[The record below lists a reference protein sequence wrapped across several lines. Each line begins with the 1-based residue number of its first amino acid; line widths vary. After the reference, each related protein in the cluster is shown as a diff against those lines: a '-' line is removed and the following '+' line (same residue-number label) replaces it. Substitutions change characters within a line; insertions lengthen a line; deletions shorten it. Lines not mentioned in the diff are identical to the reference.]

1 MTLREQNIPTP
12 AVSFLFSRKKAKKT
26 TARRG
31 AFLPWEKEK
40 GLIGL
45 GVKLTERDKEFLK
58 FLSEYRIIRVE
69 DAAEFYDTRSYHE
82 KRFAVLRKHHY
93 IKRRRNCVYLDR
105 KGREFLRE
113 EYGINAPRLPSTK
126 ATKERALKIARLY
139 VQFLKSDWEFLP
151 SWRVKEEYCLD
162 RGGLYHA
169 MIRSDIEYLVYNIG
183 KEPSKNKLLQVKSEI
198 KKLYSIGFRRV
209 IIFAETPK
217 AMASYGIEAL
227 GLDEQLLLP
236 YTELGINIARELYNG
251 RIIKKA
257 IEKAV
262 GKALEP
268 AWVNADFSLPDG
280 RQGVVLVTNDIE
292 KRSRLQD
299 YFRMA
304 RYRHTKTQEIVI
316 VCLESQKEVFA
327 QEFPRCEIISI
338 IEEELFENQ

>member
-1 MTLREQNIPTP
+1 VLDRIDKVEEDI
-12 AVSFLFSRKKAKKT
+12 K
-26 TARRG
+26 
-31 AFLPWEKEK
+31 AFLT
-40 GLIGL
+40 
-45 GVKLTERDKEFLK
+45 VD
-58 FLSEYRIIRVE
+58 
-69 DAAEFYDTRSYHE
+69 
-82 KRFAVLRKHHY
+82 
-93 IKRRRNCVYLDR
+93 
-105 KGREFLRE
+105 
-113 EYGINAPRLPSTK
+113 
-126 ATKERALKIARLY
+126 KERALEISKKVDKEGDFSSPLAGIPVAIKDNICTKD
-139 VQFLKSDWEFLP
+139 LKTT
-151 SWRVKEEYCLD
+151 
-162 RGGLYHA
+162 
-169 MIRSDIEYLVYNIG
+169 
-183 KEPSKNKLLQVKSEI
+183 
-198 KKLYSIGFRRV
+198 

-268 AWVNADFSLPDG
+268 AWGNADFSLPDG

-338 IEEELFENQ
+338 NEEELFENQ